1 MSPPADTRSPV
12 TCSLPPE
19 IAFEQDRPPVTANQ
33 LRNVSPPP
41 DSRTVVLLHR
51 GGESIRGMEAIL
63 IRSAKSLAA
72 AGFRLVICRRNDCID
87 GELTSISPCPEFVD
101 FEFPELM
108 LAGIRETSL
117 PFGSYFKAFLQLRRL
132 VKHYNAAFIY
142 CSGGLPC
149 QLGVPVAR
157 LAGIP
162 VLCHFHHPALWRAH
176 YLWLARFADR
186 RIFPSAFMQRH
197 SPSSPRSPGT
207 VVYNGIDVTR
217 FRPAPLREE
226 RWKEQAGIP
235 ADAIVVGQVGALVPN
250 KRADFL
256 ISAFSSL
263 LQQSRQN
270 FHLCLVGTGP
280 MEADLRRLV
289 DRLGIARNVTL
300 TGYVDDVL
308 PYYQHIFDINVLA
321 SRAEG
326 LGISVIEGAA
336 CGLPAVVT
344 NSTGLPETV
353 IDGKTGLLFDLDNA
367 EGLRGH
373 LLRLAE
379 SPSLRASMGRAGRTL
394 AEKRFT
400 TTSYDENFMVVVD
413 DLLRMR
419 LKDTPVLGDAGY
431 GD

>member
-1 MSPPADTRSPV
+1 MSARRS
-12 TCSLPPE
+12 
-19 IAFEQDRPPVTANQ
+19 VTANQ
-33 LRNVSPPP
+33 LRDLSPGPE
-41 DSRTVVLLHR
+41 SRSVVLLHR
-51 GGESIRGMEAIL
+51 GGAFVRGTEAIL

-72 AGFRLVICRRNDCID
+72 AGFRLVICRRNACID
-87 GELTSISPCPEFVD
+87 GELTSISPRPEFVD
-101 FEFPELM
+101 FAFPELM

-117 PFGSYFKAFLQLRRL
+117 PLGSYLKALFQLRRL
-132 VKHYNAAFIY
+132 VKRYDAAFIY

-186 RIFPSAFMQRH
+186 RVFPSAFVQRH
-197 SPSSPRSPGT
+197 SPATPRSPGI

-226 RWKEQAGIP
+226 RWREQAGIP
-235 ADAIVVGQVGALVPN
+235 ADAIVVGQVGALIPN
-250 KRADFL
+250 KRPDFL

-263 LQQSRQN
+263 LRQSPRR
-270 FHLCLVGTGP
+270 FHLCLVGAGA
-280 MEADLRRLV
+280 MEADLRRLANE
-289 DRLGIARNVTL
+289 LGIARNVTL

-308 PYYQHIFDINVLA
+308 PYYQHVFDINVLV
-321 SRAEG
+321 SRTEG

-336 CGLPAVVT
+336 CGLPAVVS

-353 IDGKTGLLFDLDNA
+353 VAGETGLLFDLDDA
-367 EGLRGH
+367 AGLRGH

-379 SPSLRASMGRAGRTL
+379 SPSLRASMGRAARTL
-394 AEKRFT
+394 AEERFT
-400 TTSYDENFMVVVD
+400 ATSYDENFMVVVD
-413 DLLRMR
+413 DLLGTHLPRH
-419 LKDTPVLGDAGY
+419 PA
-431 GD
+431 